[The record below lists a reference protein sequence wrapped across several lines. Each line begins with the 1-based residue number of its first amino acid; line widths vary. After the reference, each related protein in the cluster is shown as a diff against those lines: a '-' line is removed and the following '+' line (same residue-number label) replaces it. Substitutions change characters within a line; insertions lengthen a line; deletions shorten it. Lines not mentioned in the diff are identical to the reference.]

1 MKPFII
7 NRDVGSTLVGT
18 YIITVSSWVNGGA
31 DTAQSYLAD
40 VDNAFK
46 IMKEILVDSDMEVSP
61 AVYGQSHS
69 RDDLQVNLDFA
80 FDGLTFD
87 DDLYL
92 GAGTDDEYLDHYL
105 DAMNKLGNTTN
116 RPLSAGVKPALSG
129 AIGDIFNMRVA
140 WTEEYRGAESQHV
153 IIVNLSK
160 IQEVVA

>member
-7 NRDVGSTLVGT
+7 NRDFGSTLVGA
-18 YIITVSSWVNGGA
+18 YIITVSSWVNEGA
-31 DTAQSYLAD
+31 NTAQSYLAD

-46 IMKEILVDSDMEVSP
+46 IMKEVLVDSDMEISP
-61 AVYGQSHS
+61 AVYSTSYS
-69 RDDLQVNLDFA
+69 RDDLRVNLDFA

-105 DAMNKLGNTTN
+105 DAMNKLGNTAN
-116 RPLSAGVKPALSG
+116 RLLDHR
-129 AIGDIFNMRVA
+129 DIFSMRVY
-140 WTEEYRGAESQHV
+140 WTEEYDNANQVLVSDEHV